1 MTLGGLG
8 LQNVVQV
15 ANLELSNF
23 KEIRKD
29 LTENVIMQYKEFQNE
44 NENIDNIKKK
54 RKAAK
59 ILSYKTEMDSLQ
71 ISLDEEN
78 IRCNEISNKVGTSN
92 WLSVIFMK

>member
-54 RKAAK
+54 LKAAK

>member
-54 RKAAK
+54 LKAAK

-78 IRCNEISNKVGTSN
+78 IRCNEISNKIGTSN

>member
-15 ANLELSNF
+15 ANLELSNV

-54 RKAAK
+54 LKAAK
-59 ILSYKTEMDSLQ
+59 ILSYKTEMDSLR

-78 IRCNEISNKVGTSN
+78 NRCNEISNEIGTSN

>member
-54 RKAAK
+54 LQAAK

-78 IRCNEISNKVGTSN
+78 IRCNEISNKIGTSN

>member
-54 RKAAK
+54 LKAAK
-59 ILSYKTEMDSLQ
+59 ILSYKTEIDSLQ

-78 IRCNEISNKVGTSN
+78 IRCNEISNKIGTSN

>member
-8 LQNVVQV
+8 LQNVVPV

-54 RKAAK
+54 LKAAK

-78 IRCNEISNKVGTSN
+78 IRCNEISNKIGTSN